1 LLEELVENEGESLT
15 RKMIEL
21 GKAGNVRSLEYC
33 LDRLLPQRH
42 GQPIS
47 LQLPKINSVK
57 DVAPTMAAVLEAI
70 GNGTITPEQA
80 SPIIGLLNSYANA
93 SIAGD
98 IAVRLERVES
108 VQKMQGQ
115 SDSKR

>member
-1 LLEELVENEGESLT
+1 LLEELVENEGENLT

-21 GKAGNVRSLEYC
+21 AKAGNVRSLEYC

-42 GQPIS
+42 GQPIN
-47 LQLPKINSVK
+47 LQLPRINSVN
-57 DVAPTMAAVLEAI
+57 DVAPTMAALLEAI

-80 SPIIGLLNSYANA
+80 SPVIGLLNSYTNA

-108 VQKMQGQ
+108 VQKMQGPE
-115 SDSKR
+115 SKR